1 MKFSF
6 DSGGE
11 IMNLETPIFQWNE
24 LNNKILSIKVNKED
38 GYICVIGSDIS
49 TGIHYLLHCDKDE

>member
-1 MKFSF
+1 
-6 DSGGE
+6 
-11 IMNLETPIFQWNE
+11 MNLETPIFQWNE